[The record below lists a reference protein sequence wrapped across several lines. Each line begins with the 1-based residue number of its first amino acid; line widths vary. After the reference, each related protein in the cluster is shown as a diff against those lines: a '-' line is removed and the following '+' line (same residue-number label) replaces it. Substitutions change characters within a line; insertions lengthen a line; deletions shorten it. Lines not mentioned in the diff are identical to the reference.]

1 MGRSKV
7 EYYVNKLCTIWS
19 LLLTNSI
26 QSTTETHSSQ
36 TIQKEISFFFFF
48 ILNYK
53 KVFTIPNT
61 LSYHLSVAVVEHKP
75 SEAEVVV
82 DNKVVDNIDHFD

>member
-36 TIQKEISFFFFF
+36 TIQKEISFFYFKLQKG
-48 ILNYK
+48 IYHPK
-53 KVFTIPNT
+53 HIE
-61 LSYHLSVAVVEHKP
+61 LSS
-75 SEAEVVV
+75 
-82 DNKVVDNIDHFD
+82 FCGCC